1 MVKGS
6 SGHAGRDGLHSS
18 KALQRFQGRSNK
30 LWHFYWITNGLLE
43 VRSTAASRLRRR
55 SGRVA
60 KESHEDWLAKSLE
73 AWELGSGLGIGSPDF
88 RGYFRI
94 LEELYVVRQVDYFNM
109 FLAEL
114 FLEIADRRPQILAS
128 EDKVEVSLL
137 IESESLR
144 DVKALIANRK
154 AIEISH
160 GGLSKIIQ
168 YFRDG
173 LKLRVELEGGDIR
186 RVKELIAI
194 RNLLVHHDGLITER
208 FLIETKW
215 PKGRIG
221 QRIEVFDDLLE
232 QHHRSSDVVA
242 AKLSEAAASKFGL

>member
-1 MVKGS
+1 
-6 SGHAGRDGLHSS
+6 L
-18 KALQRFQGRSNK
+18 
-30 LWHFYWITNGLLE
+30 
-43 VRSTAASRLRRR
+43 
-55 SGRVA
+55 
-60 KESHEDWLAKSLE
+60 HEDWLTTRLE
-73 AWELGSGLGIGSPDF
+73 PWELGSGLGVGPSDF
-88 RGYFRI
+88 RGYFGL
-94 LEELYVVRQVDYFNM
+94 LEDLYVVRQVDYFNL

-114 FLEIADRRPQILAS
+114 FLEIADRRPQVLAS
-128 EDKVEVSLL
+128 EGKVEVSLL

-160 GGLSKIIQ
+160 GGLSTILQ

-173 LKLRVELEGGDIR
+173 LKVRVELEGGDLR

-221 QRIEVFDDLLE
+221 RRIEIVDDLLE
-232 QHHRSSDVVA
+232 EHHRSSDLVA
-242 AKLSEAAASKFGL
+242 AKLSGAAVAKFDL